1 MTVKGL
7 GGLNANGT
15 MPLWMKFVSAVGV
28 PSALAIYLVWFLANN
43 VLGAITTH
51 SQDHER
57 PRDGCAHVSDA
68 AGLREHRGHIRGT
81 RGLFSGDTL
90 KRTTWLFQT
99 GAPTS
104 RRFGTG
110 LGSRY

>member
-57 PRDGCAHVSDA
+57 EMDALMSVMQQVCVNTADTSEERAGCFQA
-68 AGLREHRGHIRGT
+68 T
-81 RGLFSGDTL
+81 R
-90 KRTTWLFQT
+90 
-99 GAPTS
+99 
-104 RRFGTG
+104 
-110 LGSRY
+110 